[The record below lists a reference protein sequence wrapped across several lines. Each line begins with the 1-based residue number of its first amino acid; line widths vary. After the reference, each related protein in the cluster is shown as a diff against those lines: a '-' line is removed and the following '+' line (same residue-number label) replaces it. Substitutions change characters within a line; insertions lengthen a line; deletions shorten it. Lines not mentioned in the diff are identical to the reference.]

1 MAPPSR
7 VPTGNGPASY
17 GPASGTGVADLPA
30 AYLQAW
36 TPPTQ
41 QTRPA
46 AGPAPVPPGSGDRVA
61 AYLRRSI
68 DPITAGLAN
77 HPPRGRNTATSPPPP
92 KPRPLPPP
100 PPPPPA

>member
-46 AGPAPVPPGSGDRVA
+46 AGPPPGPPGSGDRDPA
-61 AYLRRSI
+61 SLRRSI
-68 DPITAGLAN
+68 HAITAGLAN
-77 HPPRGRNTATSPPPP
+77 HPPHGRNTPVCTPPP
-92 KPRPLPPP
+92 KSAPPLGAARAPP
-100 PPPPPA
+100 